1 MACGLSP
8 DRITHYFQAAGSQ
21 WRVKDGLRALVNFRK
36 LNLLESLAGYGTFD
50 MIFCRNVAIY
60 FSQADRTRLFE
71 RLAKHLHPVL
81 PFSLSMCN
89 EFLLPCAA
97 KKVLKF

>member
-1 MACGLSP
+1 
-8 DRITHYFQAAGSQ
+8 
-21 WRVKDGLRALVNFRK
+21 
-36 LNLLESLAGYGTFD
+36 